1 MSMVVYVEGFLFRI
15 VLPPLFSS
23 DVSASVRGFFLR
35 TYCGRP
41 VSRSSSVV
49 ALSEGNSSRDRV
61 RGSRLPVLP
70 VGCRT
75 LFPYGYSLWVRSLF
89 TSAGFGCL
97 FMSPCCLGG
106 GSLVEVPLSLLAVSL
121 VRLLFLVRVC
131 RLYPYA
137 RQCCQSSNGSV
148 VFYFLSSVL

>member
-35 TYCGRP
+35 TYCGRH

-49 ALSEGNSSRDRV
+49 AVSEESSSRDRV

-75 LFPYGYSLWVRSLF
+75 LFPCG
-89 TSAGFGCL
+89 
-97 FMSPCCLGG
+97 
-106 GSLVEVPLSLLAVSL
+106 
-121 VRLLFLVRVC
+121 
-131 RLYPYA
+131 
-137 RQCCQSSNGSV
+137 
-148 VFYFLSSVL
+148 